1 MRPASFIPAVPILA
15 LMYVLSLKPAK
26 PRREKFAPFER
37 VMIAHRGL
45 YDNESDAPENS
56 LAAFRKAVDANYGI
70 EMDVQLT
77 KDGRLVVFHDETLK
91 RMCGVNR
98 KLTEMTFDELQ
109 KYTLADSSEHIP
121 LFEDVFDIFK
131 NKVPVLIE
139 IKPHGDYIMSAKKLM
154 EYLDS
159 YDGDYCVQSFHPRLV
174 HWFRKNRPEI
184 LRGQLS
190 TVFAKSSQAP
200 WIARFLATNLMT
212 NFYAKPDF
220 ISYDIRHMN
229 QFSYRLMRK
238 LYTVENAT
246 WVVQSKEDIDKAR
259 DVFDIMIFDSFDPG
273 RK

>member
-1 MRPASFIPAVPILA
+1 MVSLCILTYTQERYIRETVEGA
-15 LMYVLSLKPAK
+15 LSQDYPNLEIVISDDNSTDSTFRIIKEMTAGYVGPHSLI
-26 PRREKFAPFER
+26 
-37 VMIAHRGL
+37 V
-45 YDNESDAPENS
+45 NQNS
-56 LAAFRKAVDANYGI
+56 PNKGI
-70 EMDVQLT
+70 IEHVN
-77 KDGRLVVFHDETLK
+77 RVVF
-91 RMCGVNR
+91 
-98 KLTEMTFDELQ
+98 EL
-109 KYTLADSSEHIP
+109 S
-121 LFEDVFDIFK
+121 
-131 NKVPVLIE
+131 
-139 IKPHGDYIMSAKKLM
+139 HGDYIMSAKKLM

-190 TVFAKSSQAP
+190 TVFAKSSKAP